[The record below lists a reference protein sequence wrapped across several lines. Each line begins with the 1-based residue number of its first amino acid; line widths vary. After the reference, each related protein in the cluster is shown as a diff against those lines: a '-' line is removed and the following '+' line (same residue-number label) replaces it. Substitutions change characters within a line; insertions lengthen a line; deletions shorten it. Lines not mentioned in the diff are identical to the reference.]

1 MAKQPSSIF
10 VSLYFMVLGILLV
23 VSAGMLAIGV
33 RELASSR
40 DPSQPVFYMLVGM
53 SGLAITLYS
62 LRQVLSKTKGLKIQV
77 AKVVTVLECSSCHK
91 KVTRNFK
98 EGDYVYGTGEKC
110 GSCSSDVPMTIIDV
124 FAEKPPQKKP
134 TL

>member
-1 MAKQPSSIF
+1 MF

-33 RELASSR
+33 RELASSS
-40 DPSQPVFYMLVGM
+40 DPSQSMFYVLIGT

-62 LRQVLSKTKGLKIQV
+62 IWQIQSKTKGLKIQV
-77 AKVVTVLECSSCHK
+77 AKVVTVLECGSCHK

-110 GSCSSDVPMTIIDV
+110 GSCGSDAPMTITDV
-124 FAEKPPQKKP
+124 FAEKPPQKKT